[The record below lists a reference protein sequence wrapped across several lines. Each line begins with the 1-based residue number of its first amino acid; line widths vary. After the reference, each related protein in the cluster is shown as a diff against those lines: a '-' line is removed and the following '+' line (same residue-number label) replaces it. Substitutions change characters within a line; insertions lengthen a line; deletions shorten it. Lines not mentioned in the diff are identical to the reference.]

1 MRFVLH
7 SPGGARADGGGVERA
22 AEREEPGAARD
33 PAAEEH
39 RDREPRRR
47 AGDDGTEVC
56 RPRAEVPDSGRD
68 GGAESKGHVEPQGE
82 FVSSLAWTPC
92 RWRGTRV
99 HFGRLF
105 LIGLSVTKVRDTG
118 LHSSAQ
124 LWKT

>member
-7 SPGGARADGGGVERA
+7 SPGGARADGGGVERV

-33 PAAEEH
+33 PTTEEH

-68 GGAESKGHVEPQGE
+68 GRAEPKGHDKPQGE
-82 FVSSLAWTPC
+82 LASSRA
-92 RWRGTRV
+92 
-99 HFGRLF
+99 
-105 LIGLSVTKVRDTG
+105 
-118 LHSSAQ
+118 
-124 LWKT
+124 